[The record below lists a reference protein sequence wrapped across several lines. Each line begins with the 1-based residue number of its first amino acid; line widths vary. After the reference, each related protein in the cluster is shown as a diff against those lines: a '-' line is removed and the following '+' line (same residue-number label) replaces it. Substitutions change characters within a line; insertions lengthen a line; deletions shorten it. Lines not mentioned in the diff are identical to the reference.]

1 MTVKRNCIMQIA
13 MVRKMGWKSKC
24 QTKQTFK
31 QNLTRSIEAY
41 FIITKLRSGRSM
53 IKTRCQKMIVSF

>member
-1 MTVKRNCIMQIA
+1 MQIA
-13 MVRKMGWKSKC
+13 MVRKMEWKSKC

-31 QNLTRSIEAY
+31 QNLTRSIEASV
-41 FIITKLRSGRSM
+41 IITKPRGGRAM